1 MSPGHHLLMNA
12 LNEPVIQLWDV
23 AAIEKGAY
31 YINTGSRSI
40 KTNIP
45 DPDYD
50 GVSRIAVTSSKV
62 VCALGNVI
70 RAYSFDLGKDK

>member
-1 MSPGHHLLMNA
+1 MIAM
-12 LNEPVIQLWDV
+12 NEPVIQLWDL
-23 AAIEKGAY
+23 AGLEKGPY
-31 YINTGSRSI
+31 HLNTGSRSM

-45 DPDYD
+45 DPDFD

-70 RAYSFDLGKDK
+70 RAYSFDLGKGK